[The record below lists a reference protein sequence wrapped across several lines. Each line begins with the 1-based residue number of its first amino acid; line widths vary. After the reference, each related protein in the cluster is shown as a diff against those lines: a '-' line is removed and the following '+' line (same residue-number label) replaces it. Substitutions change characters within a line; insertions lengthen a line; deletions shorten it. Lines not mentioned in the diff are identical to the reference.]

1 MQVSFTFDDLNEAT
15 RVLEILNADNWP
27 SERAGRPTTSRAS
40 ASRTR
45 GGDGGSASASADE
58 GPPFDG
64 PYVGDD
70 ESDSAAAADDP
81 WADQASN
88 RSKPSGRSSGRSGGS
103 SASTTPGKDFPES
116 GEYEKQAKSGVQVW
130 TFGTRNAPKCDCG
143 HAAAQVEGYKG
154 KDSPRGKPSWT
165 AYWCPVGFGKAW
177 KQKCEFSEFV

>member
-40 ASRTR
+40 ANRS
-45 GGDGGSASASADE
+45 GGRAGGSASANADE
-58 GPPFDG
+58 GPPFAG
-64 PYVGDD
+64 PYVGD
-70 ESDSAAAADDP
+70 ESDSAAADDDP
-81 WADQASN
+81 WADQAST
-88 RSKPSGRSSGRSGGS
+88 RSKASSSRSGGSRGS

-130 TFGTRNAPKCDCG
+130 TFGTRNAPTCECG
-143 HAAAQVEGYKG
+143 HPAAQVEGYKG
-154 KDSPRGKPSWT
+154 KDAPRGKPSWT

-177 KQKCEFSEFV
+177 KSKCEFSEFA